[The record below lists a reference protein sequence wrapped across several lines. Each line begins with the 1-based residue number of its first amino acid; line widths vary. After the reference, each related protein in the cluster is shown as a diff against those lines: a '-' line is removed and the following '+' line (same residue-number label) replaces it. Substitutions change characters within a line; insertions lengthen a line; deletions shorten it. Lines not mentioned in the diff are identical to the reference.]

1 MYLEMVYFFV
11 TYYPYRYET
20 LACQVVGDCL
30 ARVLKKEKKTYQFFF
45 FYNLLFRTLITIL
58 MCTVFALSASIVV
71 MHAGGK
77 KRFTKQASTFVS
89 LPVWSFSQAQAV
101 DLKEFLNY

>member
-1 MYLEMVYFFV
+1 MYLEMVYYFM

-71 MHAGGK
+71 MHAGGGK
-77 KRFTKQASTFVS
+77 NGLPSKRALSCLYLYGVFHK
-89 LPVWSFSQAQAV
+89 
-101 DLKEFLNY
+101 LKLLI